1 MANKVALAVIA
12 LIVLWVT
19 GFGALSRVFFPGRT
33 R

>member
-1 MANKVALAVIA
+1 MANRIAIVVIV

-19 GFGALSRVFFPGRT
+19 GFGALSRVFLPRRT